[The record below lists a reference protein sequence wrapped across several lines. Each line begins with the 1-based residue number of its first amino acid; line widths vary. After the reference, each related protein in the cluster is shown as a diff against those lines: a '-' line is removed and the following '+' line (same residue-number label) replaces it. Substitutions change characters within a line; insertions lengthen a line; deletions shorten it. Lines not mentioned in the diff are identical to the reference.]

1 MAIVGPEHL
10 LETSKLPA
18 RPEGWTV
25 RVITSPA
32 ELEHDQGMWTELGRQ
47 AAEPNSFYEPWFFLP
62 AVRAFAEPAAPW
74 RIIVLEQTVK
84 NKTHWA
90 GFFPFQVAGARW
102 QPMGRQLK
110 LWQHDNCFLT
120 TPLIRAGQEHD
131 VLHQLLAHLKND
143 RSFPSLMHW
152 PLATSGGPIGQ
163 ALIDIVRRETLSVHA
178 IEIYNR
184 ALLRPWEGPDSVEAC
199 EEYLLRSLGGHHLR
213 EVRRQRRRL
222 VEAGDLEF
230 RSLQNRAQL
239 GVWTDW
245 FLKLEATGWKGRVGT
260 AFDCQPATRE
270 FFRDI
275 IEGGFDS
282 GAIQMFGLF
291 RRGEPLAMKFNL
303 LSGSGGFSFK
313 ITYQEE
319 FAKLSPGVQ
328 LEIDHLRHFQT
339 SGQKWM
345 DSCAIADH
353 SMINRLW
360 ADRRTVQNLLIS
372 TGRWSSDLRLA
383 SLPMGRSIVH
393 TIRRLA
399 RAAMQFVLH
408 SEGPLPD
415 DHTKLKSTH

>member
-10 LETSKLPA
+10 VETSKRPA

-25 RVITSPA
+25 RVITSSA
-32 ELEHDQGMWTELGRQ
+32 ELEFEQGMWAELGRQ
-47 AAEPNSFYEPWFFLP
+47 ASEPNAFYEPWFFLP
-62 AVRAFAEPAAPW
+62 AVRSFAEPTTPW

-90 GFFPFQVAGARW
+90 GFFPFQIAGARW
-102 QPMGRQLK
+102 KPMGRQLK

-120 TPLIRAGQEHD
+120 TPLIRAGQEHE
-131 VLHQLLAHLKND
+131 VLNQLLTLLKHD
-143 RSFPSLMHW
+143 RSLPSIMHW

-178 IEIYNR
+178 IETYNR

-222 VEAGDLEF
+222 IEAGDLEF

-239 GVWTDW
+239 GMWVDW
-245 FLKLEATGWKGRVGT
+245 FLKLEAAGWKGREGS
-260 AFDCQPATRE
+260 AFDCQPATRQ

-303 LSGSGGFSFK
+303 LSGAGAFSFK
-313 ITYQEE
+313 IAYQEE
-319 FAKLSPGVQ
+319 FSKLSPGVQ

-339 SGQKWM
+339 SGQQWM

-360 ADRRTVQNLLIS
+360 AERRTVQNLLIS

-383 SLPMGRSIVH
+383 SLPIGRSIVR
-393 TIRRLA
+393 TTRRLV
-399 RAAMQFVLH
+399 RAATQFVLR
-408 SEGPLPD
+408 SEGPLTD